1 MPLPCPKRAT
11 REISS
16 SSNKKCQPFVAFF
29 QEVMFG
35 NFSILL
41 YFFAQPLQPLKRT
54 HLSKTPAGDANV
66 LLRRAGGDAQAGA
79 RRDAHMPV
87 QYLLPPQPN
96 AAPAYRG

>member
-1 MPLPCPKRAT
+1 
-11 REISS
+11 
-16 SSNKKCQPFVAFF
+16 
-29 QEVMFG
+29 MFG

-41 YFFAQPLQPLKRT
+41 YLFAQPLQPLKRT

-87 QYLLPPQPN
+87 QHL
-96 AAPAYRG
+96 AATAYRG